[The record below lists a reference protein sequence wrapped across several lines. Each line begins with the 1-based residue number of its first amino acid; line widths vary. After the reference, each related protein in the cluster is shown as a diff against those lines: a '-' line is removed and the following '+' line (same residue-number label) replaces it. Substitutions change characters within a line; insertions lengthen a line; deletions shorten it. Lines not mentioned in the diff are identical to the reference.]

1 MDLLIRLLLPL
12 LMGLLKTMES
22 GHQIRTMNHVEQGVE
37 LRFDLPICVMQRL
50 KEDGV
55 ARQKETAQAGLFI
68 DHQFDQAVAVEDDD
82 VGAIYCART
91 LLNALQAVTEDGSEN
106 SGCCN
111 RQGKGE
117 EQGPAIEPR
126 VH

>member
-1 MDLLIRLLLPL
+1 MDLLIRLLIPL

-50 KEDGV
+50 KEDRV

-68 DHQFDQAVAVEDDD
+68 DHQFDQAIAVKNDD
-82 VGAIYCART
+82 VGAIDRSHT
-91 LLNALQAVTEDGSEN
+91 LLNTFQPVAEDERQNTEA
-106 SGCCN
+106 CCW
-111 RQGKGE
+111 QG
-117 EQGPAIEPR
+117 
-126 VH
+126 